1 MNWWGLKLAHKKM
14 EIKKK
19 KTDIKRLFTVPQRIT
34 VTKLTTKVV
43 TDIAVYKDKQ
53 VIRVCAEVLSRCNR
67 SI

>member
-1 MNWWGLKLAHKKM
+1 M